1 MVSAEHSGLLWVLPA
16 RGCFHAS
23 ETVLAVRRAVQQYS
37 EYSTATGA
45 ERAVGSVVGTRTQLA
60 G

>member
-37 EYSTATGA
+37 EYSTATTVQRREPRG
-45 ERAVGSVVGTRTQLA
+45 RLGPL
-60 G
+60 